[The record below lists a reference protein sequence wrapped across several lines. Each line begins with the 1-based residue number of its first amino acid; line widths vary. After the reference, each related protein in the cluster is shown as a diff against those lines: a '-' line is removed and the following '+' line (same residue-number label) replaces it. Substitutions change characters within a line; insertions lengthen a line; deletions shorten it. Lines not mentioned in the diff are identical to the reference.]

1 MVVFRKLWHSDG
13 KDVGDRDERKKGLR
27 GQLCFGLAFM
37 SELELE
43 VLHREEKQLA
53 EERDRQ
59 CDFDIKLRIVPLRE
73 SFGRCVA
80 VSLVPIRV
88 NGLQQLRVLL
98 DVHGDPAAPV
108 RLLEL
113 PNSDVENYCNILER
127 LQEVVD
133 L

>member
-1 MVVFRKLWHSDG
+1 
-13 KDVGDRDERKKGLR
+13 
-27 GQLCFGLAFM
+27 M

-59 CDFDIKLRIVPLRE
+59 CDFDIKLRVVPLRE